1 MLAGAGVGQKHGWYQ
16 QRIVTFERECARPIP
31 ELQRKK
37 ADAIGVASA
46 S

>member
-1 MLAGAGVGQKHGWYQ
+1 MLARGGGRPKPGWYQ